1 MPNYV
6 VSYMVSFSEKW
17 NILKNKETL
26 SQKFMGTVKPEAPL
40 KHRLD
45 VAQKKL
51 QLQISKLGET
61 EQKLKQKDTMFMD
74 KIVEATKANNQPYA
88 KMYANELAEIRKTNK
103 TVSNAKLSMEQVQI
117 RLNTVSELGDVVV
130 TLSPC
135 MSLIKGLSTS
145 LGGMMPEVADSMQDL
160 SSMLGDIVT
169 GSSITHEGTMGEFT
183 TSNGDAQS
191 ILDEAQAMVEGQTR
205 QNMPEPP
212 INNSIEDILKERE
225 AI

>member
-1 MPNYV
+1 MPNYA

-169 GSSITHEGTMGEFT
+169 GSTITHEGTRGEFT

>member
-1 MPNYV
+1 MPNFS

-17 NILKNKETL
+17 NVLKSKETL

-51 QLQISKLGET
+51 QIQITKLGET
-61 EQKLKQKDTMFMD
+61 EQKLQQKDTIFMD
-74 KIVEATKANNQPYA
+74 KIVEATKVNNQSYA

-169 GSSITHEGTMGEFT
+169 GSTITHDGTMGEFT
-183 TSNGDAQS
+183 TSNNEAQS
-191 ILDEAQAMVEGQTR
+191 ILNEAQAMVEGQTI

-212 INNSIEDILKERE
+212 ANTSVEDILKERE

>member
-1 MPNYV
+1 MPNYS
-6 VSYMVSFSEKW
+6 VSNMVSFSEKW
-17 NILKNKETL
+17 NVLKNKETL

-51 QLQISKLGET
+51 QIQISKLGET
-61 EQKLKQKDTMFMD
+61 EQKLKQKDAVFMD
-74 KIVEATKANNQPYA
+74 KIVEATKKNNQSYA

-169 GSSITHEGTMGEFT
+169 GSTVNHEGTLGEFT
-183 TSNGDAQS
+183 TSNNEAEA
-191 ILDEAQAMVEGQTR
+191 ILNEAQAMVEGQTR

-212 INNSIEDILKERE
+212 ISNGIDEILKERE

>member
-17 NILKNKETL
+17 NILKSKESL

-169 GSSITHEGTMGEFT
+169 GSTINHEGTMGEFT

-212 INNSIEDILKERE
+212 INSSIEAILKERE